1 MSMEEM
7 VPISPEGYRDRMRE
21 VDALRNDARRELAE
35 RLRDARADGDLGDNP
50 TLQELLE
57 EQEQLERRIVRLE
70 TQLAVA
76 EIVAPAADG
85 STGIRSRVRV
95 RDDDGATFEVELVGP
110 LESDPGN
117 GRVSIAAPVGQALAG
132 ARAGTRVDV
141 ETPRGPLA
149 LEIVSVRPGRRPRA
163 A

>member
-1 MSMEEM
+1 MEEM

-35 RLRDARADGDLGDNP
+35 RLRDARGDGDLGDNP

-85 STGIRSRVRV
+85 SAGIGSRVRV

-110 LESDPGN
+110 LESDPGK

-132 ARAGTRVDV
+132 ARAGARVDV